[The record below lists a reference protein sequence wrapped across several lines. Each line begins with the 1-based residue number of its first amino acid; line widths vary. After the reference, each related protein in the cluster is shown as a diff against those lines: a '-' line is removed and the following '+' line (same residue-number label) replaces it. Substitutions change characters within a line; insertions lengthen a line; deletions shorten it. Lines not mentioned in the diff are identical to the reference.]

1 MYCVYRVMTFKHVVL
16 RIAALLIAAT
26 SLASGQEAGKPR
38 LTIAAAAN
46 LTDVAQVLG
55 TPFES
60 ATGIHPIFSFG
71 STAQL
76 TQQIE
81 NGAPFDVFL
90 AADAEHVQ
98 ELDRKGLLAPGSR
111 AAYANGV
118 LALWAPS
125 AATPVKRIDDLVLP
139 EVRVIAVA
147 KPELAP
153 YGEASME
160 ALRAA
165 GILDRVKAKIVY
177 SDNISMAKQYGAT
190 GNADAV
196 FTAYSLVMKESGKVI
211 RVDEKL
217 HRPITQELGIIAAS
231 PHKAEAARFTDFVLR
246 GNGRAILSESGYQPS
261 GKGP

>member
-1 MYCVYRVMTFKHVVL
+1 MTLKHVT
-16 RIAALLIAAT
+16 ALFIAAT
-26 SLASGQEAGKPR
+26 SLASGQDTAKLR

-46 LTDVAQVLG
+46 LTEVAQVLG
-55 TPFES
+55 TRFES
-60 ATGIHPIFSFG
+60 ETGIHAVFSFG

-81 NGAPFDVFL
+81 NGAPFDAFL

-98 ELDRKGLLAPGSR
+98 ELDRKGLLSPSSR
-111 AAYANGV
+111 AAYAEGV

-125 AATPVKRIDDLVLP
+125 AATAVNRIEDLASP
-139 EVRVIAVA
+139 QVRVIAVA

-153 YGEASME
+153 YGAAAME

-177 SDNISMAKQYGAT
+177 SDNISMAKQYGAS

-196 FTAYSLVMKESGKVI
+196 FTAYSLVMKEGGKVI
-211 RVDEKL
+211 RIDEKL
-217 HRPITQELGIIAAS
+217 HRPITQELGVIAAS
-231 PHKAEAARFTDFVLR
+231 PHKTEAVRFVDFVLH
-246 GNGRAILSESGYQPS
+246 GDGRAILADSGYQPS
-261 GKGP
+261 GKGH

>member
-1 MYCVYRVMTFKHVVL
+1 MTFKHV
-16 RIAALLIAAT
+16 AALAIAVT
-26 SLASGQEAGKPR
+26 SLAAGQPAAKPH

-46 LTDVAQVLG
+46 LTDVAHVLG
-55 TPFES
+55 TRFEA
-60 ATGIHPIFSFG
+60 ATGIQAVFSFG

-81 NGAPFDVFL
+81 NGAPFDAFL
-90 AADAEHVQ
+90 AADADHVQ
-98 ELDRKGLLAPGSR
+98 ELDRKGLLSPGSR

-125 AATPVKRIDDLVLP
+125 AATPVNRIEDLVSP
-139 EVRVIAVA
+139 QVHVIAVA

-165 GILDRVKAKIVY
+165 KILDRVKAKIVY
-177 SDNISMAKQYGAT
+177 SDNISMAKQYGAS

-196 FTAYSLVMKESGKVI
+196 FTAYSLVLKEKGKII
-211 RVDEKL
+211 RIDEKL
-217 HRPITQELGIIAAS
+217 HRPITQELGVIAAS
-231 PHKAEAARFTDFVLR
+231 EHKAEAGKFIDFVLH
-246 GNGRAILSESGYQPS
+246 GDGRAILTESGYQPA
-261 GKGP
+261 GKGH